1 MDIYIPRRRRRCC
14 PDLCKRRWFT
24 SGAFLRDGRKTLET
38 VLGEHV
44 DTSVMVLRCERKAW
58 RYGSKFFD
66 GGKVTSN
73 THNSCQPRNVLS
85 L

>member
-1 MDIYIPRRRRRCC
+1 
-14 PDLCKRRWFT
+14 
-24 SGAFLRDGRKTLET
+24 
-38 VLGEHV
+38 
-44 DTSVMVLRCERKAW
+44 VMVVRFERNAW